1 MLNRT
6 NRETKKESKTAGS
19 ASKTQRKKAAVET
32 ELERFR
38 DRHIENQQLLP
49 NKPTGLQQC
58 IISMFDEHVTGQ
70 KTKKGPL

>member
-6 NRETKKESKTAGS
+6 DREKKKESQVAGS
-19 ASKTQRKKAAVET
+19 ASKAQGKKAAVET

-49 NKPTGLQQC
+49 NKPTGLQ
-58 IISMFDEHVTGQ
+58 
-70 KTKKGPL
+70 